1 MANTPATGDILASLT
16 RLHQRQ
22 NSLHDLVNERH
33 DSLCDLV
40 STLHNATQTALR
52 RDREAGRIDAHPQGY
67 ADTLSVTVTCGGRRI
82 LRRNDLLDA
91 PQDTIGIG
99 GLGTRVRRSGGAYQD
114 VSDQQPHENHQHDQS
129 FEHERQTDQIPARPA
144 NRKGKERITREP
156 DSDLDEPDIRNTAH
170 AASEDPNDYVVDAS
184 GMRVRTGQGP
194 KEPMQATNGS
204 VDTGVSRAKL
214 VSQAKLRQQ
223 NKQAND
229 GNQPEPKGDVPLDSA
244 SSRRHE
250 EVPQRSGKSESPLE
264 LGITHE
270 HDEASDALRSR
281 GDKGSNPVSS
291 EEPADNAAAPSMA
304 SGHGG
309 PLPADTRF
317 WRYATDAP
325 TINTNDLVK
334 DSQLGPRKR
343 SAPGR
348 YASLP
353 DEPSSARGNSTVR
366 KGSQSAATAGGDR
379 EGDGAAGDGKQSG
392 ASSRQNSVAANKK
405 TSGGATAMR
414 IFPNLPP
421 RNQSQDVQSTEHAT
435 HLAPAVAPAR
445 VPSSTPATSKA
456 RIFKLSKALK
466 SGPTTRER
474 TERVADKQE
483 GEHEANEIESGN
495 DEATVSPPNHHP
507 DGIDMTGGDRYSS
520 SRPRG
525 RKSTPRPSL
534 EQARRHDEEDHRE
547 AETEARPAA
556 INSSSEARGARAS
569 ASVRVPKK
577 AKDDENE
584 HTTAGKSR
592 RGKKRPSQ
600 APEGEEEGEEEDGG
614 ESGEQQG
621 KKVAP
626 QRKKK
631 TKMGDL
637 SRLGHDFPLGFKAIN
652 R

>member
-1 MANTPATGDILASLT
+1 MANTPATGDVLASLT

-67 ADTLSVTVTCGGRRI
+67 ADTLSVTVPCGGRRI
-82 LRRNDLLDA
+82 LRSNDLLDA

-99 GLGTRVRRSGGAYQD
+99 GLGTRVRRSGGASQD
-114 VSDQQPHENHQHDQS
+114 VSDQQPHENHQLDQS
-129 FEHERQTDQIPARPA
+129 FEHERETDQIPARPA

-194 KEPMQATNGS
+194 EEPMQATNGS

-229 GNQPEPKGDVPLDSA
+229 GNQPEPKGDAPLDSA

-250 EVPQRSGKSESPLE
+250 EVPQRSGKSDSPLE

-270 HDEASDALRSR
+270 HDEASDAHQSR

-291 EEPADNAAAPSMA
+291 EEPADNDAAPSIA

-325 TINTNDLVK
+325 TITVNDLKK
-334 DSQLGPRKR
+334 DLQTEPRKR

-353 DEPSSARGNSTVR
+353 DEPSSARGNSTMR
-366 KGSQSAATAGGDR
+366 KGSQPAATAGDGQKT
-379 EGDGAAGDGKQSG
+379 EGTAGNGNQAG
-392 ASSRQNSVAANKK
+392 ASSRQNSVVADSKIMGV
-405 TSGGATAMR
+405 T
-414 IFPNLPP
+414 FPNLPP
-421 RNQSQDVQSTEHAT
+421 RNLSDDLQSTEHVA
-435 HLAPAVAPAR
+435 LPAPTVAPTR

-456 RIFKLSKALK
+456 RVFKLSKPLK
-466 SGPTTRER
+466 SGPTARGR
-474 TERVADKQE
+474 TERVANKQE

-495 DEATVSPPNHHP
+495 DEATVSPPNNHP
-507 DGIDMTGGDRYSS
+507 DGIDMAGGDRYSS

-534 EQARRHDEEDHRE
+534 EQARRHV
-547 AETEARPAA
+547 ETEARPAA

-584 HTTAGKSR
+584 RTTAGKSR
-592 RGKKRPSQ
+592 RGKKRPSP
-600 APEGEEEGEEEDGG
+600 APEDGEEGEGEDGG
-614 ESGEQQG
+614 ESGEEEQG
-621 KKVAP
+621 KKAAP

-631 TKMGDL
+631 TKVGDL
-637 SRLGHDFPLGFKAIN
+637 SRLGYDFPLGFKAIN